1 MVKLLIFDADGTLF
15 DTDEIIFKT
24 WKELFSLYKPKD
36 TFIDREFT
44 RSFSGPPLSESIK
57 KVFSEYPLDFM
68 IKEYTDRTKK
78 YYASDLKVFDHV
90 VEVLKKLKE
99 KGYILTILT
108 SKNRERTLET
118 LKITKTSELFSS
130 VVTSSDGI
138 KEKPNP
144 DGILYLLKKYNLK
157 IDEAIMIGDTFSDA
171 QAAKNAKIDV
181 ILMTMCKRSFP
192 KDPSPLFYASNFDEL
207 YKYLLK
213 INDER
218 R

>member
-1 MVKLLIFDADGTLF
+1 M
-15 DTDEIIFKT
+15 EQ
-24 WKELFSLYKPKD
+24 
-36 TFIDREFT
+36 
-44 RSFSGPPLSESIK
+44 
-57 KVFSEYPLDFM
+57 
-68 IKEYTDRTKK
+68 
-78 YYASDLKVFDHV
+78 
-90 VEVLKKLKE
+90 LKE

-144 DGILYLLKKYNLK
+144 DGILYLL